1 MTVEHTDVGAYAL
14 GLLEEDDRRAFEEHL
29 DGCGTCAGELA
40 GFTGLRGL
48 LAGVGPVETP
58 EDPSPDLSDPVA
70 LPGPA
75 GLSDLAG
82 PAGPAGLSDAAGLS
96 GSASPTDPASL
107 ADSASPTGSASRSDP
122 ASLTGSASLTGA
134 AGLTDSAGFADLV
147 ERRRR
152 QDRRRRRGTI
162 VIGLAAGVALVAGG
176 VTAGSAIMSPH
187 DGNGHQHGSPAAD
200 VLANG
205 VRHSATDPSSHA
217 AGTVATR
224 SEPFGTE
231 VGLDLANL
239 RGPLTCRLVAVLRSG
254 QQQPVTEWAV
264 PPKGYGVPGSPG
276 HLQVHGGIAA
286 KPADISRFDVLI
298 EGGGRLVT
306 IPV

>member
-29 DGCGTCAGELA
+29 SDCGSCAVELA
-40 GFTGLRGL
+40 GFSDMRGL
-48 LAGVGPVETP
+48 LAGIGSVDEPGEP
-58 EDPSPDLSDPVA
+58 EDL
-70 LPGPA
+70 
-75 GLSDLAG
+75 
-82 PAGPAGLSDAAGLS
+82 
-96 GSASPTDPASL
+96 
-107 ADSASPTGSASRSDP
+107 
-122 ASLTGSASLTGA
+122 
-134 AGLTDSAGFADLV
+134 SAGITDLV
-147 ERRRR
+147 ERRRKE
-152 QDRRRRRGTI
+152 DRRRRRGTM

-176 VTAGSAIMSPH
+176 VTVGSAIVSP
-187 DGNGHQHGSPAAD
+187 DGGGGHQHGSPAAD

-217 AGTVATR
+217 VGIVATR
-224 SEPFGTE
+224 SESFGTE

-286 KPADISRFDVLI
+286 KPADISRFDVLV
-298 EGGGRLVT
+298 EGGGRLMT

>member
-1 MTVEHTDVGAYAL
+1 MSVEHTDVGAYAL

-29 DGCGTCAGELA
+29 SGCGSCAAELA
-40 GFTGLRGL
+40 GFTDMRGL
-48 LAGVGPVETP
+48 LAGIGPVEADD
-58 EDPSPDLSDPVA
+58 EQESEDLS
-70 LPGPA
+70 GNIT
-75 GLSDLAG
+75 DLLG
-82 PAGPAGLSDAAGLS
+82 
-96 GSASPTDPASL
+96 
-107 ADSASPTGSASRSDP
+107 
-122 ASLTGSASLTGA
+122 
-134 AGLTDSAGFADLV
+134 
-147 ERRRR
+147 RRRKE
-152 QDRRRRRGTI
+152 DRRRRRGTLI
-162 VIGLAAGVALVAGG
+162 IGLAAGVALVAGG
-176 VTAGSAIMSPH
+176 VTVGSAIVSPGG
-187 DGNGHQHGSPAAD
+187 GNEHQHGSPAAD
-200 VLANG
+200 VLARG

-217 AGTVATR
+217 VATVATR

-264 PPKGYGVPGSPG
+264 PRKGYGVPGSPE

-286 KPADISRFDVLI
+286 KPADVSRFDVMV